1 MRQIEKILSEIET
14 CINQGT
20 FKKLEHDKLDLKDNS
35 HSTSEW
41 KEVFKTCCAL
51 LNTGGGIIIVG
62 IFEDEKNR
70 KFVITGY
77 SKENEEKTK
86 TVSKVLTNEVKQ
98 TLDLTQYFPA
108 FEIHQILGK
117 EVLAIY
123 VDEVPEDL
131 KYVYYEG
138 HAYERQITGDHKIK
152 ENKIKAQAE
161 YKLELQNAKELQP
174 VINTTLQ
181 NLDVGKLNEYI
192 QLLNKEVRTES
203 IKSDIESSKSFLER
217 KGFITKTLQPTILGV
232 LVCANNVDDILGSRS
247 QIDCYVD
254 TGFKIAENKK
264 ILKDN
269 ILPLMEKGI
278 NFIQQNIQ
286 VGVGIESGGKSIPEY
301 PIRLIRESVNNSL
314 AHRDYGI
321 IKFTNINIV
330 PNKHIEIR
338 NPGRFKEQLLIQ
350 DIDDERPIRRIIPGN
365 SKPNNPRLAEILK
378 VFDKWEGKGLGM
390 STLTNECL
398 ANNTDLPY
406 YKFHS
411 PDELSLYI
419 KKGRLLDEK
428 MESLIN
434 AYAGYI
440 EMKLKGEEMTFEQ
453 KLVLSYFYKSE
464 IENKN
469 ERYTILLTKDNNHLE
484 AINSLED
491 SDLIYRHSASTEL
504 YSVYVTDRQ
513 LFRKDF
519 IRELRKLFGADFD
532 ALSKEGRDALTAIYE
547 FNNYSKDK
555 YPSANLIG
563 NTLWAKAGNA
573 NVLNGYED
581 FKRRIRKIVNNMEK
595 RGIIKRVDNKP
606 LYMINSNFQK
616 RPSIY
621 DDWDAGNSNLL

>member
-20 FKKLEHDKLDLKDNS
+20 FKKLEDDKLDLKDNS
-35 HSTSEW
+35 HNTSEW
-41 KEVFKTCCAL
+41 REVFKTCCSF
-51 LNTGGGIIIVG
+51 LNTGGGIILIG
-62 IFEDEKNR
+62 IYEDEKNK
-70 KFVITGY
+70 KFTITGY
-77 SKENEEKTK
+77 DKRNEEKTK
-86 TVSKVLTNEVKQ
+86 TIPRIFTSENKQ
-98 TLDLTQYFPA
+98 ALDLSQYFPA
-108 FEIHQILGK
+108 FEVHEILGK

-123 VDEVPEDL
+123 VEEIPEDL
-131 KYVYYEG
+131 KYVYLEG
-138 HAYERQITGDHKIK
+138 EAYERQITGDHRIR
-152 ENKIKAQAE
+152 ENKITAQAE

-174 VINTTLQ
+174 VINTALKD
-181 NLDVGKLNEYI
+181 LDVNKLNEYI

-203 IKSDIESSKSFLER
+203 IKSDIENAKSFLER
-217 KGFITKTLQPTILGV
+217 KGFITRSCEPTILGV

-278 NFIQQNIQ
+278 NFIHQNIQ
-286 VGVGIESGGKSIPEY
+286 VGVGLESGGKSIPEY
-301 PIRLIRESVNNSL
+301 PMRLIRESVNNSL

-321 IKFTNINIV
+321 VKFTNINIV
-330 PNKHIEIR
+330 PNNHIEIR
-338 NPGRFKEQLLIQ
+338 NPGRFKAQLLIQ
-350 DIDDERPIRRIIPGN
+350 DIDNQVPIRRIIPGN

-378 VFDKWEGKGLGM
+378 VFDRWEGKGLGM

-411 PDELSLYI
+411 RDELSLYI
-419 KKGRLLDEK
+419 KKGKLLDEK
-428 MESLIN
+428 MESLFN
-434 AYAGYI
+434 TYAGYI
-440 EMKLKGEEMTFEQ
+440 ERKMKGEEITFQQ

-469 ERYTILLTKDNNHLE
+469 ERYTILLTKDNNHLD
-484 AINSLED
+484 AINALED
-491 SDLIYRHSASTEL
+491 SGLIYRHSISTEL
-504 YSVYVTDRQ
+504 YSVYIIDRE

-519 IRELRKLFGADFD
+519 IKELRKLFGADFD
-532 ALSKEGRDALTAIYE
+532 ALSKEGRDALTAIFE

-555 YPSANLIG
+555 YLSANLIG

-573 NVLNGYED
+573 NILTGFED

-595 RGIIKRVDNKP
+595 RGIINRVDNRP
-606 LYMINSNFQK
+606 LYKINIAFKK

-621 DDWDAGNSNLL
+621 DDLESDINIKT

>member
-1 MRQIEKILSEIET
+1 MRHIEKILSEIET

-35 HSTSEW
+35 HTTSEW
-41 KEVFKTCCAL
+41 REVFKTCCAF
-51 LNTGGGIIIVG
+51 LNTGGGIVLLG
-62 IFEDEKNR
+62 IFEDEKNQ
-70 KFVITGY
+70 KFTITGY
-77 SKENEEKTK
+77 NKRNEEKTK
-86 TVSKVLTNEVKQ
+86 SVASIFKNEERRP
-98 TLDLTQYFPA
+98 LDLNQYFPA
-108 FEIHQILGK
+108 FEIHEILGK

-123 VDEVPEDL
+123 VEEVPEDL

-138 HAYERQITGDHKIK
+138 SAYERQITGDHKIK

-174 VINTTLQ
+174 VINTTLED
-181 NLDVGKLNEYI
+181 LDFHKLNEYI
-192 QLLNKEVRTES
+192 QILNKDVRSEV
-203 IKSDIESSKSFLER
+203 IKSDIIGAKSFLER

-232 LVCANNVDDILGSRS
+232 LVCASNVDDILGSRS

-321 IKFTNINIV
+321 IKFTNINII

-338 NPGRFKEQLLIQ
+338 NPGRFKAQLLIQ
-350 DIDDERPIRRIIPGN
+350 DIDNPIPIRRIIPGN

-411 PDELSLYI
+411 TDELSLYI
-419 KKGRLLDEK
+419 RKGRLLDEK
-428 MESLIN
+428 MDSLIN
-434 AYAGYI
+434 TYAGYI
-440 EMKLKGEEMTFEQ
+440 ERKMKGEEISFEQ
-453 KLVLSYFYKSE
+453 KVVLSYFYKSE
-464 IENKN
+464 VENKN

-484 AINSLED
+484 AINELED
-491 SDLIYRHSASTEL
+491 SGLIYRHPVSTEIN
-504 YSVYVTDRQ
+504 SVYVVDRE

-519 IRELRKLFGADFD
+519 IKELRKLFGADFD
-532 ALSKEGRDALTAIYE
+532 ALSIEGRDTLTAIYE
-547 FNNYSKDK
+547 FNNYSKEK
-555 YPSANLIG
+555 FPSANLIG
-563 NTLWAKAGNA
+563 NTLWAKAGNG
-573 NVLNGYED
+573 NLLTGFED

-595 RGIIKRVDNKP
+595 RGIIQRVDYKP
-606 LYMINSNFQK
+606 LYKINSTFQK

-621 DDWDAGNSNLL
+621 DDLDTNDSNFS